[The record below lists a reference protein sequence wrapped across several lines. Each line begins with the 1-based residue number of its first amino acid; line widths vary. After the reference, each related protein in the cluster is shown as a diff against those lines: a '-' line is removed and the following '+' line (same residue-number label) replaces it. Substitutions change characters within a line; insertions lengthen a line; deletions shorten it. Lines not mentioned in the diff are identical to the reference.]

1 MIKNFKKLEK
11 LFLFFLL
18 IIIALSSL
26 INLLVNKDKILSH
39 LSFDLISQD
48 TKKNNYNEIQ
58 IKKKDH
64 DIYVANKI
72 LEGGYILFF
81 RHAEREKWIDITAY
95 DALDFLIEDKNSIY
109 YSKAVCLSDR
119 GKIQARKIGFF
130 FEYLNVPVQKIISS
144 PSCRAVETA
153 NIAFGR
159 IDQFNNLLLHYG
171 PFNEDIVEFNNDVKK
186 LILNETPRQNSNIL
200 FSAHNGVIFSSLFD
214 GSFVK
219 DQFFN
224 ETPSNE
230 QFNLE
235 EGGFYVFKIHDKK
248 LLFVHKFNNFQ
259 HFIKIH
265 LKRPK

>member
-1 MIKNFKKLEK
+1 MKKIFKLLKSPILTN
-11 LFLFFLL
+11 LLL
-18 IIIALSSL
+18 ISGLCIFLMLIFLERDRITNKLSPNYTLAKEQS
-26 INLLVNKDKILSH
+26 INKKFSKEIL
-39 LSFDLISQD
+39 D
-48 TKKNNYNEIQ
+48 
-58 IKKKDH
+58 
-64 DIYVANKI
+64 
-72 LEGGYILFF
+72 GGYILFF
-81 RHAEREKWIDITAY
+81 RHAEREKWIDVTAY

-130 FEYLNVPVQKIISS
+130 LEYLNVPIQKIISS

-230 QFNLE
+230 EFNLE